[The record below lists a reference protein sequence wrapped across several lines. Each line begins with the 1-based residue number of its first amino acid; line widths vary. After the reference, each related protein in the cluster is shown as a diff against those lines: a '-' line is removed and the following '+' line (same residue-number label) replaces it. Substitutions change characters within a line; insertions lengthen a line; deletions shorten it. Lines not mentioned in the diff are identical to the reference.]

1 MAELRRQSSSERFLL
16 DFLTKAIGLRP
27 SVAARYVPELVEQG
41 YDTEEIFL
49 TLSAAELKNDFDWKK
64 GHIQSVEAF
73 RKQKGGS
80 QASQAARARRWGH
93 SCRTEAGSRLQ
104 TRSLGAE
111 PAGLFA
117 RRP

>member
-49 TLSAAELKNDFDWKK
+49 TLSAAELKVTK
-64 GHIQSVEAF
+64 S
-73 RKQKGGS
+73 
-80 QASQAARARRWGH
+80 
-93 SCRTEAGSRLQ
+93 AGS
-104 TRSLGAE
+104 
-111 PAGLFA
+111 A
-117 RRP
+117 RP